1 MASRRLISAR
11 TARRDARSWRAPDFS
26 AGRRAMPRG
35 AEWNRSR
42 RGAAPRRT
50 DIQQGVTR

>member
-42 RGAAPRRT
+42 RGGAPRRT